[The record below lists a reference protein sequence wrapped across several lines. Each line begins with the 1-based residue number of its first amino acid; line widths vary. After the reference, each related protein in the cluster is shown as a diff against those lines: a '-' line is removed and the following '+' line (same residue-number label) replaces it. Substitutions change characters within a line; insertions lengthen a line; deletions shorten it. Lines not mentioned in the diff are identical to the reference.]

1 VGLLLEARQVSAR
14 PRQRIALPAPPLY
27 PGLPVRPRSAF
38 QPWLFLAPSLLVL
51 GTFVVLPLLVAVF
64 ESVHRWDLLT
74 PRRYVGLRN
83 YEALVAG
90 GQLVDTLGRTLGFGA
105 VVVTLGVGLG
115 LALAV
120 ALDRP
125 GRAFAFVRGAVFS
138 AYVVSWILDADAGLL
153 TALVRALGLSPRSWL
168 GDPSVALWSL
178 AGVTVWKIT
187 GYAMVI
193 FLAGLQEVPRSLR
206 EAAALDGAGPL
217 QRFLHVTWPMLRP
230 TTAFVATTSLILS
243 FQAFDVVRVMTQGG
257 PVKSTTLFV
266 YAIYEQVFLD
276 LRIGRASAL
285 VVVFFTV
292 LLALTLL
299 QLWAFRLARR
309 GAAEGAGGARGGGGD

>member
-1 VGLLLEARQVSAR
+1 M
-14 PRQRIALPAPPLY
+14 
-27 PGLPVRPRSAF
+27 RPRSAI

-64 ESVHRWDLLT
+64 ESFHRWDLLT
-74 PRRYVGLRN
+74 PRKYVGLRN
-83 YEALVAG
+83 YEALAAG
-90 GQLVDTLGRTLGFGA
+90 GQLLDTLGRTLGFGA

-138 AYVVSWILDADAGLL
+138 AYVVSWVGVALLWMWILDADAGLL
-153 TALVRALGLSPRSWL
+153 TALVRAVGLTPRSWL

-193 FLAGLQEVPRSLR
+193 FLAGLQDVPRSLH
-206 EAAALDGAGPL
+206 EAAALDGAGPV

-257 PVKSTTLFV
+257 PVRSTTLFV

-285 VVVFFTV
+285 VVVFFLV
-292 LLALTLL
+292 LLGLTLL